1 MKKYLILLFTVL
13 TSLHVSAQSDGSQLW
28 LGKQYANSCQVI
40 SQLPDDATAKI
51 AKQELENNWRGKN
64 VELKIDKSLN
74 LGEGYNIYARPA
86 QQGDNIQYEA
96 TITASN
102 PIGLLYGAYELIRLQ
117 NTDAYNTGSGNQQ
130 NFSKAIDETEKPKV
144 GLRILNHWDNLDGS
158 IERGYAGKS
167 IFKWEEIKLG
177 KNGKGGSIS
186 KSLHDRLIT
195 YARANASLGINGSV
209 LNNVNASPKMMTAE
223 YINKVKVI
231 ANILRPYGIRVY
243 LSINFASPMALGYTK
258 TADPLDKKV
267 QQWWKKKAKEIYATI
282 PDFGG
287 FLVKANSEGQPGP
300 GDYHRTHA
308 DGANM
313 LADAVKPYG
322 GIIMW
327 RSFVYGANHKGEDR
341 VKQAVSEF
349 KGMDGKFRDNVILQS
364 KNGPLDFQPREPYAP
379 IFDNIKQTPQIAEL
393 QITQEYLGQSKHL
406 TYLAPM
412 WKEFFGFVN
421 PDRLVGISG
430 VANIGDDANWCGHPF
445 SQANWYA
452 FGRLAWNPSLTAE
465 EIAHEWL
472 VQTYENQDEKFTK
485 PVEMMMMTS
494 REACVNYMMPLGLH
508 HIFKFDHHYGPEPDG
523 FIASYPLEWCPVY
536 YHKADAQGVGFDRS
550 SKGTDAVGQ
559 YPEPYRSLY
568 DNIETCP
575 EEYLL
580 WFHHVPWTYKMKS
593 GSTLWQELCMKYNMG
608 VAMVEVYRDFWHT
621 SAKQY
626 MKGHEQEWQH
636 TDSLLNVQLENAKEW
651 RNTCLK
657 YFQTFSKM
665 KIYEENNVSST
676 VDK

>member
-130 NFSKAIDETEKPKV
+130 NFCKAIDETEKPQV

-209 LNNVNASPKMMTAE
+209 LNNVNASPKMMPAE
-223 YINKVKVI
+223 YINKVKII

-267 QQWWKKKAKEIYATI
+267 QQWWKKKAKEIYAII

-665 KIYEENNVSST
+665 KIYE
-676 VDK
+676 

>member
-130 NFSKAIDETEKPKV
+130 NFSKAIDETEKPQV

-536 YHKADAQGVGFDRS
+536 YHKADAQGIGFDRS

-626 MKGHEQEWQH
+626 MKRHEQEWQH

-665 KIYEENNVSST
+665 KIYE
-676 VDK
+676 

>member
-64 VELKIDKSLN
+64 VELKIDKALN
-74 LGEGYNIYARPA
+74 LGEGYNLYARPA

-130 NFSKAIDETEKPKV
+130 NFSKAIDETEKPQV

-267 QQWWKKKAKEIYATI
+267 QQWWKKKAKEIYAAI

-308 DGANM
+308 EGANM

-379 IFDNIKQTPQIAEL
+379 IFDNIRQTPQIAEL

-421 PDRLVGISG
+421 PSKLVGISG

-536 YHKADAQGVGFDRS
+536 YHKADAKGIGFDRS

-559 YPEPYRSLY
+559 YPEPYRSQY

-580 WFHHVPWTYKMKS
+580 WFHHVAWNYKMKS

-657 YFQTFSKM
+657 YFQAFSKM
-665 KIYEENNVSST
+665 EIR
-676 VDK
+676 

>member
-40 SQLPDDATAKI
+40 SQLPNDATAKI

-64 VELKIDKSLN
+64 VELKIDKALN

-130 NFSKAIDETEKPKV
+130 NFSKAIDETEKPQV
-144 GLRILNHWDNLDGS
+144 SLRILNHWDNLDGS

-223 YINKVKVI
+223 YINKVKII

-559 YPEPYRSLY
+559 YPEPYRSMY
-568 DNIETCP
+568 DNIATCP

-665 KIYEENNVSST
+665 KIYE
-676 VDK
+676 

>member
-64 VELKIDKSLN
+64 VELKIDKALN

-130 NFSKAIDETEKPKV
+130 NFSKAIDETEKPQV

-559 YPEPYRSLY
+559 YPEPYRSQY

-580 WFHHVPWTYKMKS
+580 WFHHVAWNYKMKS

-651 RNTCLK
+651 RETCLK

-665 KIYEENNVSST
+665 DIQ
-676 VDK
+676 

>member
-64 VELKIDKSLN
+64 VELKIDKALN
-74 LGEGYNIYARPA
+74 LGEGYNLYARPA

-130 NFSKAIDETEKPKV
+130 NFSKAIDETEKPQV

-223 YINKVKVI
+223 YINKVRVI

-267 QQWWKKKAKEIYATI
+267 QQWWKKKAKEIYAAI

-308 DGANM
+308 EGANM

-364 KNGPLDFQPREPYAP
+364 KNGPLAFQPREPYAP

-421 PDRLVGISG
+421 PSKLVGISG

-657 YFQTFSKM
+657 YFQN
-665 KIYEENNVSST
+665 YVSST

>member
-223 YINKVKVI
+223 YINKVKII

-472 VQTYENQDEKFTK
+472 VQTYENQDERFTK

-559 YPEPYRSLY
+559 YPEPYRSMY
-568 DNIETCP
+568 DNIATCP

-665 KIYEENNVSST
+665 KIYE
-676 VDK
+676 

>member
-1 MKKYLILLFTVL
+1 MKKYLISLFMVL
-13 TSLHVSAQSDGSQLW
+13 ASLQASAQNDWSSLW
-28 LGKQYANSCQVI
+28 LGKASANACQVTT
-40 SQLPDDATAKI
+40 SAEENATVKI
-51 AKQELENNWRGKN
+51 ARQELENSWRGKN
-64 VELKIDKSLN
+64 VELKIDKALN
-74 LGEGYNIYARPA
+74 LGEGFRLYARPA
-86 QQGDNIQYEA
+86 HQGDHIQYEA
-96 TITASN
+96 TITASTS
-102 PIGLLYGAYELIRLQ
+102 IGLLYGAYELIRLQ
-117 NTDAYNTGSGNQQ
+117 NTDAYNVGSGKQQ
-130 NFSKAIDETEKPKV
+130 NFSKTIDETEKPQV

-223 YINKVKVI
+223 YINKVKII

-267 QQWWKKKAKEIYATI
+267 QQWWKKKAKEIYAII

-472 VQTYENQDEKFTK
+472 VQTYENQDERFTK

-536 YHKADAQGVGFDRS
+536 YHKADAQGIGFDRS

-651 RNTCLK
+651 RETCLK

-665 KIYEENNVSST
+665 DIQ
-676 VDK
+676 

>member
-349 KGMDGKFRDNVILQS
+349 KSMDGKFRDNVILQS

-536 YHKADAQGVGFDRS
+536 YHKADAQGIGFDRS

-665 KIYEENNVSST
+665 KIYE
-676 VDK
+676 

>member
-1 MKKYLILLFTVL
+1 MKKYLILLITVL

-40 SQLPDDATAKI
+40 SQLPNDATAKI

-64 VELKIDKSLN
+64 VELKIDKALN

-130 NFSKAIDETEKPKV
+130 NFSKAIDETEKPQV

-267 QQWWKKKAKEIYATI
+267 QQWWQKKAKEIYATI

-472 VQTYENQDEKFTK
+472 VQTYENLDERFTK

-536 YHKADAQGVGFDRS
+536 YHKADAQGIGFDRS

-665 KIYEENNVSST
+665 KIYE
-676 VDK
+676 

>member
-40 SQLPDDATAKI
+40 SQLPNDATAKI

-130 NFSKAIDETEKPKV
+130 NFSKAIDETEKPQV

-223 YINKVKVI
+223 YINKVKII

-243 LSINFASPMALGYTK
+243 LSINFASPIALGYTK

-665 KIYEENNVSST
+665 KIYE
-676 VDK
+676 

>member
-1 MKKYLILLFTVL
+1 MKKYLILLITVL

-40 SQLPDDATAKI
+40 SQLPNDATAKI

-130 NFSKAIDETEKPKV
+130 NFSKAIDETEKPQV
-144 GLRILNHWDNLDGS
+144 GLRILNHWDNLDSS

-267 QQWWKKKAKEIYATI
+267 QQWWQKKAKEIYATI
-282 PDFGG
+282 QDFGG

-472 VQTYENQDEKFTK
+472 VQTYENQDERFTK

-536 YHKADAQGVGFDRS
+536 YHKADAQGIGFDRS

-657 YFQTFSKM
+657 YFQTFSKI
-665 KIYEENNVSST
+665 KIYE
-676 VDK
+676 

>member
-40 SQLPDDATAKI
+40 SQLPNDATAKI

-130 NFSKAIDETEKPKV
+130 NFSKAIDETEKPQV

-167 IFKWEEIKLG
+167 IFKWEEIQLG
-177 KNGKGGSIS
+177 KKGKGGSIS

-267 QQWWKKKAKEIYATI
+267 QQWWKKKAKEIYAAI

-308 DGANM
+308 EGANM

-379 IFDNIKQTPQIAEL
+379 IFDNIKKTPQIAEL

-421 PDRLVGISG
+421 PDKLVGISG

-452 FGRLAWNPSLTAE
+452 FGRLAWNPSLSAE

-536 YHKADAQGVGFDRS
+536 YHKADAKGIGFDRS

-559 YPEPYRSLY
+559 YPEPYRSQY

-580 WFHHVPWTYKMKS
+580 WFHHVPWNYRMKS

-608 VAMVEVYRDFWHT
+608 VAMVEVYRDYWHT

-651 RNTCLK
+651 RETCLK

-665 KIYEENNVSST
+665 DIQ
-676 VDK
+676 

>member
-1 MKKYLILLFTVL
+1 MRFTVL

-51 AKQELENNWRGKN
+51 VKQELENNWRGKN
-64 VELKIDKSLN
+64 VELKIDKALN
-74 LGEGYNIYARPA
+74 LGEGYNLYARPA

-130 NFSKAIDETEKPKV
+130 NFSKTIDETEKPQV

-267 QQWWKKKAKEIYATI
+267 QQWWKKKAKEIYAAI

-308 DGANM
+308 EGANM

-421 PDRLVGISG
+421 PSKLVGISG

-452 FGRLAWNPSLTAE
+452 FGRLAWNPSLSAE

-536 YHKADAQGVGFDRS
+536 YHKADAKGIGFDRS

-580 WFHHVPWTYKMKS
+580 WFHHVAWNYKMKS

-657 YFQTFSKM
+657 YFQN
-665 KIYEENNVSST
+665 YVSST

>member
-64 VELKIDKSLN
+64 VELKIDKALN
-74 LGEGYNIYARPA
+74 LGEGYNLYARPA

-130 NFSKAIDETEKPKV
+130 NFSKAIDETEKPQV

-258 TADPLDKKV
+258 TADPLDTKV
-267 QQWWKKKAKEIYATI
+267 QQWWKKKAKEIYAAI

-308 DGANM
+308 EGANM

-421 PDRLVGISG
+421 PSKLVGISG

-536 YHKADAQGVGFDRS
+536 YHKADAKGIGFDRS

-657 YFQTFSKM
+657 YFQN
-665 KIYEENNVSST
+665 YVSST

>member
-40 SQLPDDATAKI
+40 SQLPNDATAKI

-130 NFSKAIDETEKPKV
+130 NFSKAIDETEKPQV

-209 LNNVNASPKMMTAE
+209 LNNVNASPKMMTTE
-223 YINKVKVI
+223 YINKVKII

-267 QQWWKKKAKEIYATI
+267 QQWWQKKAKEIYATI

-472 VQTYENQDEKFTK
+472 VQTYENQDERFTK

-559 YPEPYRSLY
+559 YPEPYRSMY
-568 DNIETCP
+568 DNIATCP

-665 KIYEENNVSST
+665 KIYE
-676 VDK
+676 

>member
-130 NFSKAIDETEKPKV
+130 NFSKAIDETEKPQV

-223 YINKVKVI
+223 YINKVKII

-472 VQTYENQDEKFTK
+472 VQTYANQDEKFTK

-536 YHKADAQGVGFDRS
+536 YHKADAQGIGFDRS

-665 KIYEENNVSST
+665 KIYE
-676 VDK
+676 

>member
-1 MKKYLILLFTVL
+1 MKKYLILLITVL

-130 NFSKAIDETEKPKV
+130 NFSKAIDETEKPQV

-195 YARANASLGINGSV
+195 YARANASLGINGRV

-223 YINKVKVI
+223 YINKVKII

-267 QQWWKKKAKEIYATI
+267 QQWWQKKAKEIYATI

-472 VQTYENQDEKFTK
+472 VQTYENLDERFTK

-536 YHKADAQGVGFDRS
+536 YHKADAQGIGFDRS

-657 YFQTFSKM
+657 YFQTFSKI
-665 KIYEENNVSST
+665 KIYE
-676 VDK
+676 

>member
-1 MKKYLILLFTVL
+1 MKKYLILLITVL

-130 NFSKAIDETEKPKV
+130 NFSKAIDETEKPQV

-267 QQWWKKKAKEIYATI
+267 QQWWQKKAKEIYATI

-472 VQTYENQDEKFTK
+472 VQTYESQDEKFTK

-536 YHKADAQGVGFDRS
+536 YHKADAQGIGFDRS

-657 YFQTFSKM
+657 YFQTFSKI
-665 KIYEENNVSST
+665 KIYE
-676 VDK
+676 

>member
-1 MKKYLILLFTVL
+1 MKKYLIFLFTVL

-64 VELKIDKSLN
+64 VELKIDKALN
-74 LGEGYNIYARPA
+74 LGEGYNLYARPA

-130 NFSKAIDETEKPKV
+130 NFSKAIDETEKPQV

-267 QQWWKKKAKEIYATI
+267 QQWWKKKAKEIYAAI

-308 DGANM
+308 EGANM

-421 PDRLVGISG
+421 PSKLVGISG

-452 FGRLAWNPSLTAE
+452 FGRLAWNPSLSAE

-536 YHKADAQGVGFDRS
+536 YHKADAKGIGFDRS

-559 YPEPYRSLY
+559 YPEPYRSQY

-580 WFHHVPWTYKMKS
+580 WFHHVPWTHKMKS

-665 KIYEENNVSST
+665 EIQ
-676 VDK
+676 

>member
-1 MKKYLILLFTVL
+1 MKKYLILLITVL

-40 SQLPDDATAKI
+40 SQLPNDATAKI

-64 VELKIDKSLN
+64 VELKIDKRLN

-130 NFSKAIDETEKPKV
+130 NFSKAIDETEKPQV

-267 QQWWKKKAKEIYATI
+267 QQWWQKKAKEIYATI

-421 PDRLVGISG
+421 PDRLVGISS

-472 VQTYENQDEKFTK
+472 VQTYENQDERFTK

-559 YPEPYRSLY
+559 YPEPYRSMY
-568 DNIETCP
+568 DNIATCP

-665 KIYEENNVSST
+665 KIYE
-676 VDK
+676 

>member
-130 NFSKAIDETEKPKV
+130 NFSKAIDETEKPQV

-223 YINKVKVI
+223 YINKVKII

-349 KGMDGKFRDNVILQS
+349 KDMDGKFRDNVILQS

-412 WKEFFGFVN
+412 WKEFFEFVN
-421 PDRLVGISG
+421 PNKLVGISG

-559 YPEPYRSLY
+559 YPEPYRSMY
-568 DNIETCP
+568 DNIATCP

-665 KIYEENNVSST
+665 KIYE
-676 VDK
+676 

>member
-1 MKKYLILLFTVL
+1 MKKYLILLITVL

-40 SQLPDDATAKI
+40 SQLPNDATAKI

-64 VELKIDKSLN
+64 VELKIDKALN

-130 NFSKAIDETEKPKV
+130 NFSKAIDETEKPQV

-412 WKEFFGFVN
+412 WKEFFSFVN

-472 VQTYENQDEKFTK
+472 VQTYGNQDERFTK

-559 YPEPYRSLY
+559 YPEPYRSMY
-568 DNIETCP
+568 DNIATCP

-665 KIYEENNVSST
+665 KIYE
-676 VDK
+676 

>member
-51 AKQELENNWRGKN
+51 AKLELENNWRGKN
-64 VELKIDKSLN
+64 VELKIDKALN

-130 NFSKAIDETEKPKV
+130 NFSKAIDETEKPQV

-267 QQWWKKKAKEIYATI
+267 QQWWKKKAKEIYAAI

-300 GDYHRTHA
+300 GDYQRTHA
-308 DGANM
+308 EGANM

-379 IFDNIKQTPQIAEL
+379 IFDNIRQTPQIAEL

-421 PDRLVGISG
+421 PSKLVGISG

-452 FGRLAWNPSLTAE
+452 FGRLAWNPSLSAE

-472 VQTYENQDEKFTK
+472 VQTYENLDEKFTK

-536 YHKADAQGVGFDRS
+536 YHKADAKGIGFDRS

-559 YPEPYRSLY
+559 YPEPYRSQY

-580 WFHHVPWTYKMKS
+580 WFHHVAWNYKMKS

-651 RNTCLK
+651 RETCLK

-665 KIYEENNVSST
+665 DIQ
-676 VDK
+676 